1 MQKLSTLQA
10 CNIKFDSSLLKEQE
24 KLFYYKFHIIPWQK
38 LNNTI
43 FFIVQDISQDIKHW
57 IEANYCIDYVLIKA
71 DNGKVLSFLNS
82 HFGISEFASNYLYY
96 KNTNLSV
103 KGIKLGS
110 MVHASFFIVVSV
122 LTLAEKYAYFAL
134 MLIFIIG
141 CSSSLFKFITKIFS
155 LRGNSNKKIDFSNL
169 SEGDLP
175 IYTVLLP
182 AFKESAVIGQLIENI
197 GNLDYPKSKL
207 DVKLLIE
214 SDDQEMLAVVEK
226 YVLPQYFEVIKIPHS
241 LPKTKAKSCNYA
253 MCFARGKYV
262 VIYDADDKPD
272 PLQLK
277 KALIE
282 FNKSDDKLA
291 CVQARLNYYN
301 YNYNFLT
308 KCFSLE
314 YVNWFQYLLPG
325 FQKMNMPIPLG
336 GSSNH
341 FSVEIL
347 KKVFLWD
354 AYNVTEDADLGLRL
368 AQMGYKTR
376 IIDSETL
383 EESPITVFAW
393 IKQRARWIKGYM
405 QTYVVHL
412 KNIKSLYKYT
422 GFKGILLLNLFVG
435 STSFIFF
442 TTPFLLLSLILTRV
456 LNELFLYYF
465 IAVYIINLIFL
476 MISVKQQKMPFYFYI
491 VSIFFPVYGL
501 LHSIAAFLALWE
513 FIIYP
518 ERWNKTQ
525 HGLWKKSDQKL

>member
-1 MQKLSTLQA
+1 MFQVDDIGKVK
-10 CNIKFDSSLLKEQE
+10 IDFSLCEEKE
-24 KLFYYKFHIIPWQK
+24 KPFYYKFNIIPWQK
-38 LNNTI
+38 LNNTT
-43 FFIVQDISQDIKHW
+43 FFIVEGINQDIKHW
-57 IEANYCIDYVLIKA
+57 IETNYGIDYVLIKA
-71 DNGKVLSFLNS
+71 DNGQVLSFLNS
-82 HFGISEFASNYLYY
+82 HFGISEFASNYLYH
-96 KNTNLSV
+96 KNPNFSA

-110 MVHASFFIVVSV
+110 IIYASFFIVVSA
-122 LTLAEKYAYFAL
+122 LTSIEKYTYFAL

-141 CSSSLFKFITKIFS
+141 YSSSLFKFITTVFS
-155 LRGNSNKKIDFSNL
+155 LCGTSNKKVDFSHL
-169 SEGDLP
+169 SEEDFP
-175 IYTVLLP
+175 IYTILLL
-182 AFKESAVIGQLIENI
+182 AFKESAVIEQLIENI
-197 GNLDYPKSKL
+197 KNLDYPKSKL

-214 SDDQEMLAVVEK
+214 SDDQEMLAAAER
-226 YVLPQYFEVIKIPHS
+226 YVLPQYFEVIKIPYS

-282 FNKSDDKLA
+282 FNQNDDKLA

-301 YNYNFLT
+301 YNYNLLT
-308 KCFSLE
+308 KFFSLE

-354 AYNVTEDADLGLRL
+354 AYNVTEDADLDLRF

-376 IIDSETL
+376 IINSETL
-383 EESPITVFAW
+383 EESPITIFAW

-405 QTYVVHL
+405 QTYVVHF
-412 KNIKSLYKYT
+412 KNMKSLYKYT
-422 GFKGILLLNLFVG
+422 GFKGTLLLNLFVG
-435 STSFIFF
+435 STAFIFF
-442 TTPFLLLSLILTRV
+442 TTPFLLLSLILTKV

-465 IAVYIINLIFL
+465 IVVYIINLILL
-476 MISVKQQKMPFYFYI
+476 MISVKQQKMPFDFYI
-491 VSIFFPVYGL
+491 ISIFFPVYSL